1 MCCFAPENLTFHNPR
16 EYQKTESAPGEWKR
30 HDFHASRNIGSILIF
45 AIPQDLSMMA
55 VPVSWKL
62 HWIKISIC
70 SGAEIILGALINFLG
85 VLFSV
90 PWTDYAIPVPMFQ
103 HPNRF
108 CSTGIDFVVPES
120 RFCSSGIDSAV
131 PESIP

>member
-1 MCCFAPENLTFHNPR
+1 MCCFAPENLTFHSSR

-30 HDFHASRNIGSILIF
+30 HDFNASRNIGSISIF

-70 SGAEIILGALINFLG
+70 SGAEIILGAPINFLG
-85 VLFSV
+85 ALDCV
-90 PWTDYAIPVPMFQ
+90 PWTDSAILVPMFQ
-103 HPNRF
+103 YSNRL
-108 CSTGIDFVVPES
+108 CSTGIDCVVPES
-120 RFCSSGIDSAV
+120 RLRSIGINAVV
-131 PESIP
+131 PESTP